1 MVATTLPGLGS
12 ALTSRGYTLEQE
24 ILQTRIPQEVIL
36 VTYIYIYLY
45 VYQVYEKVNVRMWH
59 RILYVFYRIPQ
70 KAYKIC
76 VSLSSITWFCPRKGN
91 PIHHI
96 SHDFHHFLNR
106 MEKGNGVCHPF
117 LAEDDIVGYVPFKFI
132 YIYIYTCQNHPHLV
146 LLMLYCISVYI
157 CIP

>member
-45 VYQVYEKVNVRMWH
+45 VYQVYEKVNVRMWQ

-70 KAYKIC
+70 KAYKM
-76 VSLSSITWFCPRKGN
+76 VMD
-91 PIHHI
+91 HI
-96 SHDFHHFLNR
+96 PTVFLY
-106 MEKGNGVCHPF
+106 P
-117 LAEDDIVGYVPFKFI
+117 A
-132 YIYIYTCQNHPHLV
+132 
-146 LLMLYCISVYI
+146 
-157 CIP
+157 